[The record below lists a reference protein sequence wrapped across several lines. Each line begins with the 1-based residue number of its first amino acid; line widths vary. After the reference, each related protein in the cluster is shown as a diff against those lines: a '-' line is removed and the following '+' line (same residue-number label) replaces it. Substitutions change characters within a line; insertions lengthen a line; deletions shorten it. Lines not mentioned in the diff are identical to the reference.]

1 MKRPVPRTQLIIFN
15 LYGDYVRHAGGAVW
29 TKGLLEVL
37 GMLGVGQRAARTTLS
52 RMKRRGWLEAR
63 RVGRRSLYQAT
74 DRAQTL
80 LAEGGQ
86 RLFGPRPGPW
96 DGTWTLLTFSLPGE
110 RRLTRHLLRT
120 RLSWL
125 GFGSLQPGTL
135 IAAYPRTDEVCRV
148 VFELDAA
155 PYLHIF
161 TGARLDS
168 EEQDRIVLGCWDL
181 QAIDARY
188 ASFVERYA
196 PLLRRL
202 RNRQA
207 RNGALP
213 PRAKRP
219 ASSFTAPSTP
229 WAAGSRPSRASWV
242 RSRSTNLAKR
252 ASMPADLGRVVMTA
266 AAQRSKER
274 GTPARFV
281 AATRE
286 MRRLGGML

>member
-80 LAEGGQ
+80 LAEGSQ

-135 IAAYPRTDEVCRV
+135 IAAYPRADEVCRV
-148 VFELDAA
+148 VLELEAA

-168 EEQDRIVLGCWDL
+168 EEQDRIVRGCWDL

-213 PRAKRP
+213 PQD
-219 ASSFTAPSTP
+219 SFVQRF
-229 WAAGSRPSRASWV
+229 WATYDYS
-242 RSRSTNLAKR
+242 
-252 ASMPADLGRVVMTA
+252 
-266 AAQRSKER
+266 
-274 GTPARFV
+274 
-281 AATRE
+281 
-286 MRRLGGML
+286 